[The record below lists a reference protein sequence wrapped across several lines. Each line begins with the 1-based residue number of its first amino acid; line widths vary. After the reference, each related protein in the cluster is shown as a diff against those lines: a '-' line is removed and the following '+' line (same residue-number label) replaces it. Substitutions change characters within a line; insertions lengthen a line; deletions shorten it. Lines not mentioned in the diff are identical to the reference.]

1 MEKTMGTDRSIKLTL
16 CDCGGLRLSSGPV
29 TIHFTQDEF
38 QLFAEAVG
46 RLASIVALPTLGRTS
61 KTTRPKITEAC
72 H

>member
-1 MEKTMGTDRSIKLTL
+1 MDKAMGTDRSVKLTL
-16 CDCGGLRLSSGPV
+16 CDCGELRLSSGPV

-46 RLASIVALPTLGRTS
+46 RLASIVAQPTLSRTS
-61 KTTRPKITEAC
+61 KTIRPKIREAC